1 MGKREDKM
9 SDIQSKTE
17 ELETP
22 KRAEGQE
29 SKFYKLLLVFV
40 VFLSLGIIWVV
51 GQSEATSPNS
61 SPAIAQ
67 SDTLRI
73 ETGDRGTIRLSPET
87 IYSSVKIFN
96 DVAIQIK
103 NRYMDDVESRD
114 LILSGIRGML
124 DDLDPFS
131 VLMER
136 KPYEDLMETT
146 QGRYEGLGMQIDS
159 RDNVITI
166 ITPIEGT
173 PAYRM
178 GFRAGDKI
186 IEIDGKSTL
195 NMATEDASRLMRGPA
210 GTTVQLKI
218 QREGVPEY
226 LDFDV
231 QRAVIEIKTVPYA
244 GIMDGGIGYIRL
256 SRFGEDSPREIKQ
269 ALEDLKGKG
278 AKGIIFDLRS
288 NGGGLLEQSVEIA
301 NLFME
306 KDRLIVYTLGQ
317 DMDEKRT
324 YISRDE
330 PIFKEG
336 PLVVLVD
343 DQTASASEIVAG
355 ALQDWDR
362 GVVIGDTTY
371 GKGLVQQVF
380 PVSGTSDYFLKLT
393 TARYFTPSGRSI
405 QKPEKSKKHPR
416 PIASLNGSDVPAPAE
431 HPTFKTQNGRV
442 VTGAGGIVPD
452 ISMSRETW
460 KPLEFN
466 LERQMMFFDFAVQY
480 TTKHPGLPVDFP
492 VTEQMIEEFRQFVK
506 TKNFT
511 YKTGFE
517 VEMDSLK
524 AQAEREGRKEALAP
538 YFEQM
543 KTALSAEKE
552 KDFTASKEYI
562 RRALKREVLLKLYS
576 QKGYYE
582 QSVFKDDPFVKKALE
597 ILTNKAEYEKLLK
610 PAQKKG

>member
-1 MGKREDKM
+1 
-9 SDIQSKTE
+9 
-17 ELETP
+17 
-22 KRAEGQE
+22 
-29 SKFYKLLLVFV
+29 
-40 VFLSLGIIWVV
+40 
-51 GQSEATSPNS
+51 
-61 SPAIAQ
+61 
-67 SDTLRI
+67 
-73 ETGDRGTIRLSPET
+73 
-87 IYSSVKIFN
+87 
-96 DVAIQIK
+96 
-103 NRYMDDVESRD
+103 
-114 LILSGIRGML
+114 
-124 DDLDPFS
+124 
-131 VLMER
+131 
-136 KPYEDLMETT
+136 
-146 QGRYEGLGMQIDS
+146 
-159 RDNVITI
+159 
-166 ITPIEGT
+166 
-173 PAYRM
+173 
-178 GFRAGDKI
+178 
-186 IEIDGKSTL
+186 
-195 NMATEDASRLMRGPA
+195 MRGPA
-210 GTTVQLKI
+210 GTTVHLKI
-218 QREGVPEY
+218 QREGVPGY

-269 ALEDLKGKG
+269 ALEDLKQKG
-278 AKGIIFDLRS
+278 AKGVIFDLRS

-301 NLFME
+301 NLFLE

-330 PIFKEG
+330 PVFKDG

-380 PVSGTSDYFLKLT
+380 PVQGTNDYFLKLT

-416 PIASLNGSDVPAPAE
+416 PIASLNGAEAPAPVE
-431 HPTFKTQNGRV
+431 HPTFKTQNGRTV
-442 VTGAGGIVPD
+442 IGSGGIVPD
-452 ISMSRETW
+452 IAMSRETW

-480 TTKHPGLPVDFP
+480 TTKHPNLPVDFI
-492 VTEQMIEEFRQFVK
+492 VTDQMIEEFRQFVK
-506 TKNFT
+506 GKEFT

-543 KTALSAEKE
+543 KTAMVAEKE
-552 KDFTASKEYI
+552 KDFDASKDYI
-562 RRALKREVLLKLYS
+562 RRALKREILLKLYS

-582 QSVFKDDPFVKKALE
+582 QAVFKDDPFVKKALE
-597 ILTNKAEYEKLLK
+597 ILNGKVEYEKLLK
-610 PAQKKG
+610 PSQKKG